1 MNQNQP
7 KHPITTLAEDDLNLI
22 AELVLA
28 SGSLK
33 DLAKAYGVSYP
44 TIRGRLDGVIGR
56 LREAVEG
63 RTPDPVARTLADLVD
78 RGELSSRGAR
88 LILETVRNN
97 GLDAGHKGDTA

>member
-1 MNQNQP
+1 MSQNIT
-7 KHPITTLAEDDLNLI
+7 KHPLGTLAEDDLNLI
-22 AELVLA
+22 VELVLA

-78 RGELSSRGAR
+78 RGELSSRGAH

-97 GLDAGHKGDTA
+97 GQHADHKGDKA